1 MAANHREAVLAAIVD
16 APGRTR
22 AEIAEAT
29 GLTVAN
35 VGNYLTK
42 LRKDEVIVSSGG
54 QWFPTAETAAPP
66 QSDPEPLDL
75 CVWKDGSI
83 NLKRGGEGMFL
94 DPTEVVQVFEF
105 ITRSIPHLSANGL
118 NSELTPESRQLLQ
131 RLLPSPAN

>member
-22 AEIAEAT
+22 AEISEAT

-35 VGNYLTK
+35 VGKYLTK
-42 LRKDEVIVSSGG
+42 LRKDGVIVSSGG
-54 QWFPTAETAAPP
+54 QWFPNAEIAKEET
-66 QSDPEPLDL
+66 PEPLDL